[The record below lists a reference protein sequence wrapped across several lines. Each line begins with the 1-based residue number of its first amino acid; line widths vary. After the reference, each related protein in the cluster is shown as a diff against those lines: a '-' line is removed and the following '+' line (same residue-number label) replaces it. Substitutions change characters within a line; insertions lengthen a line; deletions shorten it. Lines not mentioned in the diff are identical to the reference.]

1 MAVAEAKQVVKL
13 EEVDY
18 SKLWWL
24 TLAAGGLSALVNVL
38 LYFAAQAV
46 GFVGEIVPNFG
57 PDVPPPPVPF
67 AVAIVGASIAF
78 IIVGSVALWVIDR
91 FNAKPISTWR
101 IVAIVALVLSY
112 GQPFVAFSNMNEIIL
127 LLVMHTI
134 AGIITIYIIST
145 QAKKA

>member
-1 MAVAEAKQVVKL
+1 MAVAQANQSTKL

-38 LYFAAQAV
+38 LYFGAQAL
-46 GFVGEIVPNFG
+46 GFVGNMVPSFMVG
-57 PDVPPPPVPF
+57 TEPEVSF
-67 AVAIVGASIAF
+67 AIPTVISSFLFVIVG
-78 IIVGSVALWVIDR
+78 GVALWVIDR

-112 GQPFVAFSNMNEIIL
+112 AQPFTAFSNTNEIIL
-127 LLVMHTI
+127 LLIMHTI
-134 AGIITIYIIST
+134 AGIITITIITT